1 MSLNQE
7 QKKRYRAIGHEL
19 NPVVTVAEKGLAE
32 TVLAEIERALA
43 DHELI
48 KVKVNVADR
57 DRKTTL
63 INEICEQTDATLVQS
78 IGRVALLLR
87 RSKNPNPKLSNLT
100 KFQNKP

>member
-7 QKKRYRAIGHEL
+7 QKKRYRAIGHDL
-19 NPVVTVAEKGLAE
+19 NPVVTVADKGLAE
-32 TVLAEIERALA
+32 TVVAEIERALA

-57 DRKTTL
+57 DRKTAL
-63 INEICEQTDATLVQS
+63 IREICDQTGATLVQS

-87 RSKNPNPKLSNLT
+87 RAEKPNPKLSNLARH
-100 KFQNKP
+100 QN

>member
-7 QKKRYRAIGHEL
+7 QKKRYRAIGHHL
-19 NPVVTVAEKGLAE
+19 NPLVTVAEKGLAE
-32 TVLAEIERALA
+32 TVLAEIERALN

-57 DRKTTL
+57 ARKTAL
-63 INEICEQTDATLVQS
+63 IDEICAETGATLVQS

-87 RSKNPNPKLSNLT
+87 RADKPNPKLSNLVRY
-100 KFQNKP
+100 QQL